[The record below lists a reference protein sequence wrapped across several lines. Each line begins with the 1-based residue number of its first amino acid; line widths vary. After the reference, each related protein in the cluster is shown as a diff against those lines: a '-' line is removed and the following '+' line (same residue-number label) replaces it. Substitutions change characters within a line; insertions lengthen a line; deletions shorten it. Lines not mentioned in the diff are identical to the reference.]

1 MRAFLSQQELLRPE
15 RKRKTIAAETLAASL
30 HRLLCK
36 ADGLPSSMS
45 WNLISRPHLSLS
57 LSLSLSPSLSRPT
70 SLQVVFAQLAHRLGV
85 WLFKTELEDLPSPQ
99 FKVVG
104 RMGAVRF
111 VEPLSRSFK
120 YLYPTASRFNGPALA
135 GLASR
140 KREGVN

>member
-45 WNLISRPHLSLS
+45 WNLISRH